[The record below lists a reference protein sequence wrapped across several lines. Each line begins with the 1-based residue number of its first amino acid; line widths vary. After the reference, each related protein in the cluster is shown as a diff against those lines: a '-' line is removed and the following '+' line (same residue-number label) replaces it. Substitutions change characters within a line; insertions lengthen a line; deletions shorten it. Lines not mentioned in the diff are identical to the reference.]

1 MKKKHIVKL
10 TRDVDTVIIFSGA
23 NGDIDHET
31 AFTLRAG
38 ERVFPS
44 MAEAF
49 AWQCN
54 INTKH
59 GKGTALLGK
68 RDSKGEIVL
77 WQA

>member
-10 TRDVDTVIIFSGA
+10 TRDVDTVIRFSGA

-38 ERVFPS
+38 ERVFNT
-44 MAEAF
+44 MKEAF

-54 INTKH
+54 INAEH
-59 GKGTALLGK
+59 GQGTALLGK
-68 RDSKGEIVL
+68 RDSNGEIAL
-77 WQA
+77 WV

>member
-10 TRDVDTVIIFSGA
+10 TRDVDTVIRFSGA

-44 MAEAF
+44 MQEAF

-54 INTKH
+54 INAEH
-59 GKGTALLGK
+59 GQGTALLGK
-68 RDSKGEIVL
+68 RDSYGNIAL
-77 WQA
+77 WV

>member
-1 MKKKHIVKL
+1 MKKHIVKL
-10 TRDVDTVIIFSGA
+10 IRDIDTTIVFRDADG
-23 NGDIDHET
+23 NIDHET
-31 AFTLRAG
+31 PFTMRAG

-59 GKGTALLGK
+59 GSGTALLGK
-68 RDSKGEIVL
+68 RDSQGEIVL

>member
-10 TRDVDTVIIFSGA
+10 TRDIDTVIRFSGA

-44 MAEAF
+44 MQEAF

-54 INTKH
+54 INSEH
-59 GKGTALLGK
+59 GQGTALLGK
-68 RDSKGEIVL
+68 RDSNGEIAL
-77 WQA
+77 WV

>member
-10 TRDVDTVIIFSGA
+10 TRDIDTVIRFSGA

-44 MAEAF
+44 MQEAF

-54 INTKH
+54 INAEH
-59 GKGTALLGK
+59 GNGTALLGK
-68 RDSKGEIVL
+68 RNSAGDIVL
-77 WQA
+77 WV

>member
-10 TRDVDTVIIFSGA
+10 TRDVDTTIVFRDA

-31 AFTLRAG
+31 AFTLPAG

-44 MAEAF
+44 LAEAF

-59 GKGTALLGK
+59 GQGTALLGK
-68 RDSKGEIVL
+68 RNSYGEIVL